1 MKYFRTIE
9 DLPIW
14 NFEKVSE
21 TGDIRYILKLEDY
34 FELPEEGFNPDT
46 LVDVFIKVSDDLFDN
61 FGVDDKA
68 ITKMIEEK
76 DLLIL
81 KLRWLSGERTMK
93 AIFNIKNKIVEERES
108 QKGPTKQSF
117 NERIVMLES
126 YFKKDF
132 DVYKMSVS
140 KFYTY
145 LNLYKKANS

>member
-34 FELPEEGFNPDT
+34 FELPEEGFDPDA

>member
-34 FELPEEGFNPDT
+34 FELPEEGFDPDT

-145 LNLYKKANS
+145 LKLYKKANS

>member
-34 FELPEEGFNPDT
+34 FELPEEGFNPDD
-46 LVDVFIKVSDDLFDN
+46 LVRVYVKVSDDLFDN
-61 FGVDDKA
+61 FGIDDRT

-76 DLLIL
+76 DLLML
-81 KLRWLSGERTMK
+81 KLRWLSGERTVK
-93 AIFNIKNKIVEERES
+93 AIHDIKNKIVQERES

-145 LNLYKKANS
+145 LSVYKKANK

>member
-34 FELPEEGFNPDT
+34 FELPEEGFDPDT

>member
-1 MKYFRTIE
+1 MKYYKTIE

-34 FELPEEGFNPDT
+34 FELPEEGFDPDA